1 MISRRAFMI
10 GLGLAPLVRAA
21 RADSGFEIALGDD
34 EWRERLTPAQF
45 DILRGHA
52 TEHAFTNAHL
62 GEHSPLLAEA
72 RPGTYTCAG
81 CGNPVYRSEAKY
93 DSGTGWPSFWDAIE
107 GGVVTRDDYRLLFFR
122 RTEVH
127 CARCGGHLGHIFEDG
142 PPPTGL
148 RHCLNGLA
156 MGFMPDQS
164 VSTEK
169 IAAPSSVQKYPRG

>member
-1 MISRRAFMI
+1 MISRRAFTI
-10 GLGLAPLVRAA
+10 GLGLAPLARAA
-21 RADSGFEIALGDD
+21 RAGNGFEIALSDAQ
-34 EWRERLTPAQF
+34 WRERLTPAQF
-45 DILRGHA
+45 DILREHA

-62 GEHSPLLAEA
+62 GERSPLLAEA

-93 DSGTGWPSFWDAIE
+93 DSRTGWPSFWEAIE
-107 GGVVTRDDYRLLFFR
+107 GGVGTRDDYRLLFFR

-156 MGFMPDQS
+156 MGFVPD
-164 VSTEK
+164 
-169 IAAPSSVQKYPRG
+169 